1 MIESETRRE
10 KMIYTI
16 TFNPALDY
24 ITQVENFKIG
34 EINRTKTETIL
45 PGGKG
50 LNVSIVL
57 KNLGIENTAL
67 GFVAGFTGE
76 ELIRKI
82 ESQDVKTDFVKVE
95 KGMTRIN
102 IKISSMNEKKVEET
116 ALNGMGPQITEND
129 IEALMEKI
137 QKMSTKDT
145 VILAGSIPKNI
156 GKDIYEK
163 ICKKLNEKEI
173 TFIVD
178 STQELLINVL
188 KYKPFLI
195 KPNKE
200 ELEETVNCKIST
212 KKDIIEASKKLKG
225 MGAQNVLV
233 SLGNDGALLLT
244 KDDKTYYSKAPKG
257 QVVNTVGSGD
267 SMVAGFLAGYYQT
280 QDYEYALKTG
290 VAAGSASAFSVQLAT
305 KKDVDLL
312 LKQL

>member
-1 MIESETRRE
+1 
-10 KMIYTI
+10 MIYTI

-57 KNLGIENTAL
+57 KNLEIENTAL

-76 ELIRKI
+76 ELIRKM
-82 ESQDVKTDFVKVE
+82 ESQGVKTDFVKVE
-95 KGMTRIN
+95 KGITRIN
-102 IKISSMNEKKVEET
+102 LKISSMSENQVKET
-116 ALNGMGPQITEND
+116 ALNGMGPQITKND
-129 IEALMEKI
+129 MDILFEKI
-137 QKMSTKDT
+137 QKMSTKDI
-145 VILAGSIPKNI
+145 VILSGSIPKNMD
-156 GKDIYEK
+156 KDIYEK
-163 ICKKLNEKEI
+163 ICKELKEKGI

-178 STQELLINVL
+178 STQELLMNVL
-188 KYKPFLI
+188 KYNPFLI

-200 ELEETVNCKIST
+200 ELEETLNCKIST
-212 KKDIIEASKKLKG
+212 KEDIVNAAKTKKK

-244 KDDKTYYSKAPKG
+244 KEDDTYYSKAPRG

-280 QDYEYALKTG
+280 QDYEYALKVG
-290 VAAGSASAFSVQLAT
+290 VAAGSATAFSIRLAT
-305 KKDVDLL
+305 KEDVDLL

>member
-1 MIESETRRE
+1 
-10 KMIYTI
+10 MIYTI

-57 KNLGIENTAL
+57 KNLEIENTAL

-82 ESQDVKTDFVKVE
+82 ESQGVKTDFVKVE

-102 IKISSMNEKKVEET
+102 IKISSMNEKKVKET

-129 IEALMEKI
+129 IEVLMEKI

-156 GKDIYEK
+156 DKDIYEK
-163 ICKKLNEKEI
+163 ICKELNEKKM

-212 KKDIIEASKKLKG
+212 KEDIIEAAKKLKE

-244 KDDKTYYSKAPKG
+244 KDDKTYYSKAPNG

-305 KKDVDLL
+305 KKDVDLH

>member
-1 MIESETRRE
+1 
-10 KMIYTI
+10 MIYTI

-57 KNLGIENTAL
+57 KNLEIENTAL

-76 ELIRKI
+76 ELIRKM
-82 ESQDVKTDFVKVE
+82 ESQGVKTDFVKVE
-95 KGMTRIN
+95 KGLTRIN
-102 IKISSMNEKKVEET
+102 VKISSINENRIEET
-116 ALNGMGPQITEND
+116 ALNGMGPQITKED
-129 IEALMEKI
+129 IEVLFEKI
-137 QKMSTKDT
+137 QKMSTNDI
-145 VILAGSIPKNI
+145 VILSGSIPKNI
-156 GKDIYEK
+156 DNDIYEK
-163 ICKKLNEKEI
+163 ICKKLNEKGI

-178 STQELLINVL
+178 STQELLMNVL
-188 KYKPFLI
+188 KYHPFLI

-200 ELEETVNCKIST
+200 ELEETLNRKILT
-212 KKDIIEASKKLKG
+212 KEDIINAAKTLQK

-244 KDDKTYYSKAPKG
+244 KEDDIYYSKAPRG

-280 QDYEYALKTG
+280 KDYEYALKTG
-290 VAAGSASAFSVQLAT
+290 VAAGSASAFSIRLAT

>member
-1 MIESETRRE
+1 
-10 KMIYTI
+10 MIYTI

-57 KNLGIENTAL
+57 KNLEIENTAL

-76 ELIRKI
+76 ELIRKM
-82 ESQDVKTDFVKVE
+82 ESQGVKTDFVKVE
-95 KGMTRIN
+95 KGITRIN
-102 IKISSMNEKKVEET
+102 IKISSMSENKVEET
-116 ALNGMGPQITEND
+116 ALNGMGPQITKND
-129 IEALMEKI
+129 IEVLFEKI
-137 QKMSTKDT
+137 EKMSTKDV
-145 VILAGSIPKNI
+145 VILSGSIPKNI
-156 GKDIYEK
+156 DNDIYEK
-163 ICKKLNEKEI
+163 ICKKLNKKGI

-178 STQELLINVL
+178 STQELLMNVL
-188 KYKPFLI
+188 KYNPFLI

-200 ELEETVNCKIST
+200 ELEETLNCKIST
-212 KKDIIEASKKLKG
+212 KEDIIDAAKKLKD

-233 SLGNDGALLLT
+233 SLGDDGALLLT
-244 KDDKTYYSKAPKG
+244 KEDETYYSKVPKG
-257 QVVNTVGSGD
+257 QLVNTVGSGD

-280 QDYEYALKTG
+280 QDYEYALKVG
-290 VAAGSASAFSVQLAT
+290 VAAGSATAFSIRLAT
-305 KKDVDLL
+305 KEDVDLL

>member
-1 MIESETRRE
+1 MV
-10 KMIYTI
+10 YTI

-24 ITQVENFKIG
+24 IAQVENFKIG

-57 KNLGIENTAL
+57 KNLEIENTAL
-67 GFVAGFTGE
+67 GFVAGFTGK
-76 ELIRKI
+76 ELIRKM
-82 ESQDVKTDFVKVE
+82 ESQGVQTDFVKVE
-95 KGMTRIN
+95 KGITRIN
-102 IKISSMNEKKVEET
+102 IKISSISKNKVEET
-116 ALNGMGPQITEND
+116 ALNGMGPQITKTD
-129 IEALMEKI
+129 IDILFEKI
-137 QKMSTKDT
+137 QKMSTKDI
-145 VILAGSIPKNI
+145 VILSGSIPKNMD
-156 GKDIYEK
+156 KDIYEK
-163 ICKKLNEKEI
+163 ICKVLNEKGI

-178 STQELLINVL
+178 STQELLMNVL
-188 KYKPFLI
+188 KYNPFLI

-200 ELEETVNCKIST
+200 ELEETLNCKIST
-212 KKDIIEASKKLKG
+212 KEDIVNAAKELKK

-244 KDDKTYYSKAPKG
+244 KEDETYYSKAPKG

-280 QDYEYALKTG
+280 QDYEYALKVG
-290 VAAGSASAFSVQLAT
+290 VAAGSASAFSIRLAT
-305 KKDVDLL
+305 KEDVDLL

>member
-1 MIESETRRE
+1 
-10 KMIYTI
+10 MIYTI

-24 ITQVENFKIG
+24 IIQVENFKIG

-57 KNLGIENTAL
+57 KNLKIENTAL

-76 ELIRKI
+76 ELIHKM
-82 ESQDVKTDFVKVE
+82 ESQGVKTDFVKVE
-95 KGMTRIN
+95 KGITRIN
-102 IKISSMNEKKVEET
+102 IKISSINEKKVEET
-116 ALNGMGPQITEND
+116 ALNGMGPQITKND
-129 IEALMEKI
+129 IEVLFEKI
-137 QKMSTKDT
+137 EKMSTKDV
-145 VILAGSIPKNI
+145 VILSGSIPKNI
-156 GKDIYEK
+156 DNDIYEK

-178 STQELLINVL
+178 STQELLMNVL
-188 KYKPFLI
+188 KYNPFLI

-200 ELEETVNCKIST
+200 ELEETLNCKIST
-212 KKDIIEASKKLKG
+212 KEDIINAAKKLKE

-233 SLGNDGALLLT
+233 SLGNHGALLLT
-244 KDDKTYYSKAPKG
+244 KDNNTYYSKAPRG
-257 QVVNTVGSGD
+257 QVVSTVGSGD

-280 QDYEYALKTG
+280 QNYEHALKTG
-290 VAAGSASAFSVQLAT
+290 VAAGSASAFSVELAT
-305 KKDVDLL
+305 KEDVDLL

>member
-1 MIESETRRE
+1 
-10 KMIYTI
+10 MIYTI

-57 KNLGIENTAL
+57 KNLEIENTAL

-76 ELIRKI
+76 ELIRKM
-82 ESQDVKTDFVKVE
+82 ESQGVKTDFVKVE
-95 KGMTRIN
+95 KGLTRIN
-102 IKISSMNEKKVEET
+102 VKISSINENKVEET
-116 ALNGMGPQITEND
+116 ALNGMGPQITKED
-129 IEALMEKI
+129 IEVLFEKI
-137 QKMSTKDT
+137 QNMSTNDI
-145 VILAGSIPKNI
+145 VILSGSIPKNI
-156 GKDIYEK
+156 DNDIYEK
-163 ICKKLNEKEI
+163 ICKELNEKHI

-178 STQELLINVL
+178 STQELLMNVL
-188 KYKPFLI
+188 KYHPFLI

-200 ELEETVNCKIST
+200 ELEETLNRKILT
-212 KKDIIEASKKLKG
+212 KEDIINAAKTLQK

-244 KDDKTYYSKAPKG
+244 KEDDTYYSKAPRG

-280 QDYEYALKTG
+280 KDYEYALKTG
-290 VAAGSASAFSVQLAT
+290 VAAGSASAFSIRLAT

>member
-1 MIESETRRE
+1 MV
-10 KMIYTI
+10 YTI

-24 ITQVENFKIG
+24 ITQVENFRIG

-57 KNLGIENTAL
+57 KNLKIENTAL

-76 ELIRKI
+76 ELIHKM
-82 ESQDVKTDFVKVE
+82 ESQGVKTDFVKVE
-95 KGMTRIN
+95 KGITRIN
-102 IKISSMNEKKVEET
+102 IKISSINEKKVEET
-116 ALNGMGPQITEND
+116 ALNGMGPQITKND
-129 IEALMEKI
+129 IEVLFEKI
-137 QKMSTKDT
+137 EKMSTKDV
-145 VILAGSIPKNI
+145 VILSGSIPKNI
-156 GKDIYEK
+156 DNDIYEK

-178 STQELLINVL
+178 STQELLMNVL
-188 KYKPFLI
+188 KYNPFLI

-200 ELEETVNCKIST
+200 ELEETLNCKIST
-212 KKDIIEASKKLKG
+212 KEDIIDAAKKLKE

-244 KDDKTYYSKAPKG
+244 KDNNTYYSKAPRG
-257 QVVNTVGSGD
+257 QVVSTVGSGD

-280 QDYEYALKTG
+280 QNYEHALKTG
-290 VAAGSASAFSVQLAT
+290 VAAGSASAFSVELAT
-305 KKDVDLL
+305 KEDVDLL

>member
-1 MIESETRRE
+1 
-10 KMIYTI
+10 MIYTI

>member
-1 MIESETRRE
+1 
-10 KMIYTI
+10 MIYTI

-24 ITQVENFKIG
+24 ITQVENFKTG

-57 KNLGIENTAL
+57 KNLEIENTAL

-76 ELIRKI
+76 ELIRKM
-82 ESQDVKTDFVKVE
+82 ESQGVKTDFVKVE
-95 KGMTRIN
+95 KGITRIN
-102 IKISSMNEKKVEET
+102 LKISSMSENQVKET
-116 ALNGMGPQITEND
+116 ALNGMGPQITKND
-129 IEALMEKI
+129 MDILFEKI
-137 QKMSTKDT
+137 QKMSTKDV
-145 VILAGSIPKNI
+145 VILSGSIPKNI
-156 GKDIYEK
+156 DTDIYEK
-163 ICKKLNEKEI
+163 LCKELKEKGI

-178 STQELLINVL
+178 STQELLMNVL
-188 KYKPFLI
+188 KYNPFLI

-200 ELEETVNCKIST
+200 ELEETLNCKIST
-212 KKDIIEASKKLKG
+212 KEDIVNAAKELKKR
-225 MGAQNVLV
+225 GAQNVLV

-244 KDDKTYYSKAPKG
+244 KEDETYDSKVPKG

-290 VAAGSASAFSVQLAT
+290 VAAGSASAFSIRLAT

>member
-1 MIESETRRE
+1 
-10 KMIYTI
+10 MIYTI

-76 ELIRKI
+76 KLKQEI
-82 ESQDVKTDFVKVE
+82 ERYGIKTDFIIVK
-95 KGMTRIN
+95 KGITRIN
-102 IKISSMNEKKVEET
+102 IKITSINGKKMEET
-116 ALNGMGPQITEND
+116 ALNGIGPQILKDDLET
-129 IEALMEKI
+129 LFEKI
-137 QKMSTKDT
+137 EKMSMKDI

-156 GKDIYEK
+156 DKHIYEK
-163 ICKKLNEKEI
+163 ICKKLNEKGI
-173 TFIVD
+173 AFIVD

-200 ELEETVNCKIST
+200 ELEETVKCKIST
-212 KKDIIEASKKLKG
+212 TEDIIESAKKLKE

-233 SLGNDGALLLT
+233 SLGNEGALLLT
-244 KDDKTYYSKAPKG
+244 KDNNTYYSKAPKG
-257 QVVNTVGSGD
+257 QVISTVGSGD

-280 QDYEYALKTG
+280 QDNKYALKTG
-290 VAAGSASAFSVQLAT
+290 VAAGSASAFSTQLAT
-305 KKDVDLL
+305 REDVDLL